1 MKLKRKYE
9 VLNDEHK
16 LLRAS
21 YTNLESKS
29 AATEYAIRE
38 KLAYSKKNEKELT
51 FYINKVLDDVKMS
64 VPGDVHNALLNRIQ
78 SLNDKNINN
87 SIKET

>member
-16 LLRAS
+16 LLRSS
-21 YTNLESKS
+21 YTDLESKT
-29 AATEYAIRE
+29 AANEYTLKE

-51 FYINKVLDDVKMS
+51 FYINKILDDVK
-64 VPGDVHNALLNRIQ
+64 
-78 SLNDKNINN
+78 
-87 SIKET
+87 